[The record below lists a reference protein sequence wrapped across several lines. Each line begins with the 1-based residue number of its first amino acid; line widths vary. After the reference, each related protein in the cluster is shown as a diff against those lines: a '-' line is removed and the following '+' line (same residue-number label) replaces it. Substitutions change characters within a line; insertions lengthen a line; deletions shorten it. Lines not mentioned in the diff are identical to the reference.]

1 MKISKII
8 EKNLCY
14 DSRKLKKNDIFFDFI
29 SNKKKNNPY
38 LKKIV
43 EKKPYLIISQKK
55 VNYKNILVVKNIKN
69 LYFSLIKKKY
79 KNIPKNLYA
88 VTGTNGKTSVAG
100 FFCQI
105 NNLNKLSCGNI
116 GTLGYYLK
124 KYIKK
129 NNLTTPDNLDI
140 FKFLNFIKN
149 KKINR
154 AIIEASSH
162 GLDQGRL
169 SYLKFNSVV
178 FTNFSRDHL
187 DYHKSM
193 KSYLDAKL
201 ILFKKNLKA
210 NSNII
215 CDNNVAKLIRNKVQ
229 KKYKFVLQSKNKS
242 FKIIG
247 LKPHRSKTKL
257 KINCNNNIHSIIVNL
272 IGEFQIKNLFHAIML
287 SVSSGISINKII
299 NVLPKIKPIEG
310 RLNIL
315 KNKNKIVCLD
325 YAHTPDGLEKVITT
339 LKSHFKKRVNIVFGC
354 GGNRDKGKRE
364 KMGKIANKLCKKIIV
379 TDDNP
384 RDENPKNIT
393 KQIFKF
399 INNGSVINN
408 RKLAIKKAIQKI
420 DHNEV
425 LLVAGK
431 GHENYQIIKGK
442 KFHFSDYEEI
452 IKNL

>member
-1 MKISKII
+1 
-8 EKNLCY
+8 
-14 DSRKLKKNDIFFDFI
+14 
-29 SNKKKNNPY
+29 
-38 LKKIV
+38 
-43 EKKPYLIISQKK
+43 
-55 VNYKNILVVKNIKN
+55 
-69 LYFSLIKKKY
+69 
-79 KNIPKNLYA
+79 
-88 VTGTNGKTSVAG
+88 
-100 FFCQI
+100 
-105 NNLNKLSCGNI
+105 
-116 GTLGYYLK
+116 
-124 KYIKK
+124 
-129 NNLTTPDNLDI
+129 
-140 FKFLNFIKN
+140 
-149 KKINR
+149 
-154 AIIEASSH
+154 
-162 GLDQGRL
+162 
-169 SYLKFNSVV
+169 
-178 FTNFSRDHL
+178 
-187 DYHKSM
+187 M

-215 CDNNVAKLIRNKVQ
+215 CDNNIAKLIRNKVK
-229 KKYKFVLQSKNKS
+229 KKYKFLLQSKNNS

-247 LKPHRSKTKL
+247 FKPHGSKTKL
-257 KINCNNNIHSIIVNL
+257 KINCNNNIYNIIVNL

-339 LKSHFKKRVNIVFGC
+339 LKNHFKKRVNIVFGC

-364 KMGKIANKLCKKIIV
+364 KMGKIVNKLCKKIIV

-384 RDENPKNIT
+384 RDENPKDIT

-399 INNGSVINN
+399 IDKGLVINN
-408 RKLAIKKAIQKI
+408 RKLAIKKGIQKI

>member
-14 DSRKLKKNDIFFDFI
+14 DSRKLKKNEIFFDFI
-29 SNKKKNNPY
+29 SNKKKDNPY
-38 LKKIV
+38 LRKVI
-43 EKKPYLIISQKK
+43 EKKPYLIVSQKK
-55 VNYKNILVVKNIKN
+55 INYKNIFIVKNIKN
-69 LYFSLIKKKY
+69 FYFSLIKKKY
-79 KNIPKNLYA
+79 QNIPKNLYG

-105 NNLNKLSCGNI
+105 NDLNKIPCGNI

-162 GLDQGRL
+162 GLHQGRL
-169 SYLKFNSVV
+169 NYLKFNSVV

-215 CDNNVAKLIRNKVQ
+215 CDNNIAKLIRNKVK
-229 KKYKFVLQSKNKS
+229 KKYKFLLQSKNNS

-247 LKPHRSKTKL
+247 SKPHGSKTKL
-257 KINCNNNIHSIIVNL
+257 KINCNNNIHTIIVNL

-384 RDENPKNIT
+384 RDENPKIIT

-399 INNGSVINN
+399 IDNGLVINN
-408 RKLAIKKAIQKI
+408 RKLAIKKAIQNI

-425 LLVAGK
+425 LLIAGK
-431 GHENYQIIKGK
+431 GHENYQIINRK